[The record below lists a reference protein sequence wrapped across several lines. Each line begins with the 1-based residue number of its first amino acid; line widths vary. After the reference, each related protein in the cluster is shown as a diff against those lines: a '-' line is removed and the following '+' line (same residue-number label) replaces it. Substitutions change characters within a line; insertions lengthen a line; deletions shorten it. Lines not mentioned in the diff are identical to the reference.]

1 MTNSEKIGQLEVKEL
16 DKLMDEIIKENN
28 LNFDDYEYD
37 KFYSILREKLSKK
50 LKEKYNIDW

>member
-1 MTNSEKIGQLEVKEL
+1 MKHSEKIGQLEVKEL

-37 KFYSILREKLSKK
+37 DFYSILREKLSNK